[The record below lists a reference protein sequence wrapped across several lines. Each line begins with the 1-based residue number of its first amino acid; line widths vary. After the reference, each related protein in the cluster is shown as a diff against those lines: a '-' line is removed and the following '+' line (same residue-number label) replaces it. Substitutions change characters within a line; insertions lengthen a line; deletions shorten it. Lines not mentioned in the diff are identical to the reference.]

1 MRIRKASLGRT
12 ILGAGAAA
20 IAAIGCCGIALA
32 QSPQTH
38 VMSVALPGG
47 GVAQI
52 RYVGS
57 VAPQIYVS
65 DAPTM
70 MLPTMFGTG
79 SPFAELDRISAAM
92 DRQAEQLLRQAAA
105 LAASGPGQLNPTA
118 IGALPA
124 GTQEYQFVSTMNGGN
139 FCSRSVEITS
149 QGNGAAPRVV
159 THTSGNCAAGAAP
172 GMPEL
177 QMPTPTQLPTAPAPS
192 NGPRMIMTKATGTP
206 SSVARVQAASLN

>member
-1 MRIRKASLGRT
+1 MRIRTSSLGRT
-12 ILGAGAAA
+12 ALGAGVAA
-20 IAAIGCCGIALA
+20 ITAVGLCGIALA

-70 MLPTMFGTG
+70 MLPTMFGAG
-79 SPFAELDRISAAM
+79 SPFAEFDRISAAM
-92 DRQAEQLLRQAAA
+92 DRQADLLLRQAAA
-105 LAASGPGQLNPTA
+105 LASAGPSRLSPTA
-118 IGALPA
+118 ISALPA
-124 GTQEYQFVSTMNGGN
+124 GTQEYQFVSTMNGNN

-159 THTSGNCAAGAAP
+159 THTSGNCAAAAAP
-172 GMPEL
+172 GTPGF

-192 NGPRMIMTKATGTP
+192 SGPHMIMTKATGAPTP
-206 SSVARVQAASLN
+206 TARVQEASLN

>member
-1 MRIRKASLGRT
+1 MT
-12 ILGAGAAA
+12 
-20 IAAIGCCGIALA
+20 AIGLCGIALA
-32 QSPQTH
+32 QSPQVH

-70 MLPTMFGTG
+70 TLSAMLGAG

-92 DRQAEQLLRQAAA
+92 DSQADQLLRQAAA
-105 LAASGPGQLNPTA
+105 MAAAGPAQLNPTA

-124 GTQEYQFVSTMNGGN
+124 GAQEYQFVSTINGDN

-159 THTSGNCAAGAAP
+159 THTSGNCAAAPAP
-172 GMPEL
+172 GTPGF

-192 NGPRMIMTKATGTP
+192 NGPRMIMTKATDAQP
-206 SSVARVQAASLN
+206 QAARVQEASLN